1 MMNRAY
7 LSGPMTGIVDWNF
20 PLFNA
25 EAKRLRALGWDIANP
40 AENGNEGKPWHM
52 CLRKDIAQLVTC
64 DFLFLLPNWMNSEGA
79 HLEMLVAKRV
89 QIEIQMATD
98 ITFGPSL
105 VTLGPSLDQKS
116 VLPAHH
122 VV

>member
-1 MMNRAY
+1 MNNRAY
-7 LSGPMTGIVDWNF
+7 LSGPMTGIKDYNF

-52 CLRKDIAQLVTC
+52 CLRKDLAQLSTC
-64 DFLFLLPNWMNSEGA
+64 DYLFLLPGWMNSEGA
-79 HLEMLVAKRV
+79 HLEVMVANRV
-89 QIEIQMATD
+89 KIQIHMAAD
-98 ITFGPSL
+98 ITFGPNI
-105 VTLGPSLDQKS
+105 DQKS